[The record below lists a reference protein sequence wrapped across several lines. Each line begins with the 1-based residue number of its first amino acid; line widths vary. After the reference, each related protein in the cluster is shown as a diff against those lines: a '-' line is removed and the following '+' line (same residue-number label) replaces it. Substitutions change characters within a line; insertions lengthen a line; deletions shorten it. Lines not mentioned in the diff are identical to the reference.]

1 VRKTDLLT
9 LFDYSY
15 WATDQ
20 ILSKAEE
27 LSSEEFT
34 APSDI
39 TYRNLRGTLVF
50 ALDVE
55 RSWRRRIRGEP
66 REAWDGELPP
76 EEFPTVRSLAQTWRE
91 DETEM
96 RGWLESLDD
105 DALETTV
112 DLGPKDRFPLSVFLL
127 HILTHSAQQRR
138 DAVILL
144 ERAGHSPPE
153 IDFLYFADS
162 RGGA

>member
-1 VRKTDLLT
+1 
-9 LFDYSY
+9 
-15 WATDQ
+15 
-20 ILSKAEE
+20 
-27 LSSEEFT
+27 
-34 APSDI
+34 
-39 TYRNLRGTLVF
+39 
-50 ALDVE
+50 
-55 RSWRRRIRGEP
+55 RGEP

-91 DETEM
+91 NETEM

-105 DALETTV
+105 DALEATV

-127 HILTHSAQQRR
+127 HVLTHSVQQRR

-153 IDFLYFADS
+153 TDFLYYADS